1 MENENTNHEHRHHH
15 HTGMRGWSKAW
26 RIAKWI
32 LIVLVIL
39 AFIKFLYGSMIERGM
54 MGGYFFMKEGTGT
67 IKKYKASPGK
77 RILEIRKDDAATTP
91 TTTVVET
98 TGTTV
103 PAN

>member
-1 MENENTNHEHRHHH
+1 
-15 HTGMRGWSKAW
+15 
-26 RIAKWI
+26 
-32 LIVLVIL
+32 
-39 AFIKFLYGSMIERGM
+39 M